1 MGIDANKVS
10 ACLDECREHFTA
22 ELLPFWL
29 DRCKDDEN
37 GGFITHFDADG
48 NDSGEDEKS
57 MLAQART
64 VYSMAST
71 HRAGYG
77 DGRCAEYARHGVDFL
92 IDKMWDDEY
101 GGFYWITDRAGNVTC
116 DKKIL
121 YGLSFIMYALSE
133 YTMATQDTRGVE
145 YA

>member
-10 ACLDECREHFTA
+10 ACLDECREHLTT

-101 GGFYWITDRAGNVTC
+101 GGFY
-116 DKKIL
+116 
-121 YGLSFIMYALSE
+121 
-133 YTMATQDTRGVE
+133 
-145 YA
+145 